1 MLVREHAT
9 GVNASDLAAKKYF
22 TALNAEVDKQGINK
36 LAHVLTSLN
45 NLKTKVDG
53 LDNGKLKTVLIDLKE
68 LKDVLNKE
76 SVKNTKSNS
85 LKKRIDKLDKK
96 FLIQLLRFT

>member
-22 TALNAEVDKQGINK
+22 TALNAEVDKQDINK
-36 LAHVLTSLN
+36 LVHVLTSLN

-53 LDNGKLKTVLIDLKE
+53 LD
-68 LKDVLNKE
+68 
-76 SVKNTKSNS
+76 
-85 LKKRIDKLDKK
+85 
-96 FLIQLLRFT
+96 